1 MKYFK
6 SRSHFQYDSD
16 THHTNISPQIKTIM
30 VYLSFKKV
38 VWNNPLYLIEKY
50 PRADNAVLNLF
61 SMLLKYHQ

>member
-16 THHTNISPQIKTIM
+16 THHTNTSPQIKTIM

-38 VWNNPLYLIEKY
+38 ASKNPILKNIHVQSVKPFKVYIF
-50 PRADNAVLNLF
+50 LNF
-61 SMLLKYHQ
+61 

>member
-38 VWNNPLYLIEKY
+38 AWNNPLYIPY
-50 PRADNAVLNLF
+50 IP
-61 SMLLKYHQ
+61 